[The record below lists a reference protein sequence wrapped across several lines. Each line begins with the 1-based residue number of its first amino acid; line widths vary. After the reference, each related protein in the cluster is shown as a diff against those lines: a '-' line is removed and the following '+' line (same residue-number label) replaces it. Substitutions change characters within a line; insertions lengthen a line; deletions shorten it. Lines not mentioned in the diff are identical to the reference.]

1 MQNLITSFKVSL
13 ENFKK
18 LRVLTVA
25 SMLVALTVILGFM
38 VIYIGPSIKI
48 SFAFIPVTAGSM
60 LFGPVVGAVIGA
72 LGDIVGFFIKPVG
85 PYTPFLT
92 ISCALSGIIYGMFL
106 FNKEAS
112 WKNVIISQL
121 IVTIFINLLLDTYWL
136 TILFGNG
143 FMALLP
149 MRALKS
155 VIFFPVQVV
164 LIYDMAKYAPVFKK
178 KFNY

>member
-48 SFAFIPVTAGSM
+48 SFAFVPVTAGSM

-72 LGDIVGFFIKPVG
+72 LGDIVGFFIK
-85 PYTPFLT
+85 
-92 ISCALSGIIYGMFL
+92 FL
-106 FNKEAS
+106 FFNRGFAEEYTTT
-112 WKNVIISQL
+112 N
-121 IVTIFINLLLDTYWL
+121 IFLLL
-136 TILFGNG
+136 
-143 FMALLP
+143 M
-149 MRALKS
+149 
-155 VIFFPVQVV
+155 V
-164 LIYDMAKYAPVFKK
+164 
-178 KFNY
+178 

>member
-1 MQNLITSFKVSL
+1 MVKLIIPILIIS
-13 ENFKK
+13 
-18 LRVLTVA
+18 
-25 SMLVALTVILGFM
+25 LGFLSDA
-38 VIYIGPSIKI
+38 YIFHRYINFTSMWRWIWW
-48 SFAFIPVTAGSM
+48 IPFTV
-60 LFGPVVGAVIGA
+60 
-72 LGDIVGFFIKPVG
+72 IVGFFIKPVG

-164 LIYDMAKYAPVFKK
+164 LIYAMAKYAPVFKK